1 MVLDL
6 QNKPYGFEF
15 LQDIEVVQLALI
27 QKYDLPFVTEGGRIY
42 ESYQEL
48 FQLELIQCG
57 LLEEEDELIFK
68 QVPSDFIFKAPGD
81 KLKES
86 STLEFEGG
94 SGSQAVRDAEQTK
107 GNIESAVSRF
117 AEADKQTAKETGG
130 PTLAARIMAATG
142 LGDIASKVTGTR
154 ATTPKEARYGL
165 KREAGEKIEGAVEG
179 AKKKV
184 GEAADVVGGKVGP
197 AREAV
202 GKRAEEVAAAVG
214 GAVEGVKGAAAGAR
228 EKAGEIAGAIPEGA
242 EAVGQAAGV
251 FAGKISNQARDMKAK
266 MTSAATG
273 LKVTGSALSR
283 GFKAGLDSQKAPT
296 SPIYK
301 RSPQEYWNKRGS
313 LATDKAN
320 ADVKFNDAASAYEKD
335 GDESAFEEALTE
347 YGASIT
353 EVDRKAKEMGS
364 SFEAVAS
371 HVEALGQGRT
381 RGVMPPSDGF
391 PDAATKSG
399 ESGSGEALFNQTSKN
414 LKGGLWSQ
422 KVVQRGEAWS
432 QGKGKEESRFKG
444 PGAEGAEA
452 VEAQDPAAEEAG
464 LREALKNP
472 DEAIQN
478 LPKGSNIESGDR
490 EYLTKPG
497 QQPPEGVQVHF
508 GDPNAQGQRSRFYSK
523 TEANIRRL
531 ARRQK
536 DQGRADELG
545 PEGAKSPE
553 ARRARAEQAKA
564 GVEAAPDPLAGG
576 VGSVSESDIDS
587 FIQGL
592 KDRGILKVPE
602 DEEKAREM
610 VEEASTAAQGGGEQL
625 KLPGFNGEAE
635 EEPAPSPGEGE
646 AKQPRLP
653 GFDEEADQQER
664 EDEIVAERD
673 KRRAEGQASS
683 EESTP
688 SEEPSAAPT
697 PEEPTPSEPIP
708 PPEKKWADMSPEEKT
723 KSATEAKERQEKAA
737 PDEAP
742 SGVPKNVQS
751 ALNRAE
757 RLANQGGKVAAQYSR
772 LINNVDKF
780 ATQAANGDVRM
791 DDTQVKGFLEVSEA
805 LTEKANASREANKVT
820 RRKMTD
826 LTRTQDDLENV
837 SGEVKTL
844 QDALNAGDDVDK
856 KELEKL
862 ETQQKALK
870 KKRTTQVA
878 EAQKAMK
885 IASENKRALSDGMR
899 DVRRNIQDIKDNPAA
914 DAPSRNV
921 GWRRLVNKQPPGSPI
936 PNPELPMKYTEARD
950 ANDNLLPGGE
960 GIDLD
965 AAFKLLDDEGW
976 GEEEA
981 QDYVTYE
988 WDRMQQS
995 KFRQRQMGE
1004 YQHPANAEREMGS
1017 KYVPRAI
1024 KAAQKMSNDPIITA
1038 AIAGGA
1044 LKLSKD
1050 TQHLW
1055 AMLDMADDLI
1065 DKQLIAGGNYSPL
1078 IYSIDSYL
1086 EAHSYN

>member
-1 MVLDL
+1 MVLDIKD
-6 QNKPYGFEF
+6 KPYDLGF
-15 LQDIEVVQLALI
+15 LQDIEGIQLALI
-27 QKYDLPFVTEGGRIY
+27 KKYELPFVTEGGRIY

-48 FQLELIQCG
+48 FQLELLQCG
-57 LLEEEDELIFK
+57 IVEEEDELLFK
-68 QVPSDFIFKAPGD
+68 VVPSGIRNKQKFDPDA
-81 KLKES
+81 
-86 STLEFEGG
+86 GG
-94 SGSQAVRDAEQTK
+94 SDSKE
-107 GNIESAVSRF
+107 GNTSF
-117 AEADKQTAKETGG
+117 AGNLLTSITGG
-130 PTLAARIMAATG
+130 
-142 LGDIASKVTGTR
+142 S
-154 ATTPKEARYGL
+154 EA
-165 KREAGEKIEGAVEG
+165 K
-179 AKKKV
+179 
-184 GEAADVVGGKVGP
+184 AD
-197 AREAV
+197 AREKV
-202 GKRAEEVAAAVG
+202 KGSVKEAVG
-214 GAVEGVKGAAAGAR
+214 GAADIFSGGLGSKTQD
-228 EKAGEIAGAIPEGA
+228 I
-242 EAVGQAAGV
+242 
-251 FAGKISNQARDMKAK
+251 KAK
-266 MTSAATG
+266 MTSAATD

-283 GFKAGLDSQKAPT
+283 GFKAGLDSQKPPT

-301 RSPQEYWNKRGS
+301 RSPKEYWDKRGS
-313 LATDKAN
+313 LASDKAN
-320 ADVKFNDAASAYEKD
+320 ADVKYNDAAKKYEDD
-335 GDESAFEEALTE
+335 GDDSAFEKAITE
-347 YGASIT
+347 YGSSIS
-353 EVDRKAKEMGS
+353 EVDRKAKEIGS
-364 SFEAVAS
+364 SFEAVAD

-399 ESGSGEALFNQTSKN
+399 ELGSGEDLFNQTSKN
-414 LKGGLWSQ
+414 LKGGLWST
-422 KVVQRGEAWS
+422 KVVERGEAWS

-452 VEAQDPAAEEAG
+452 AEAQDPAAEEAG
-464 LREALKNP
+464 LREALKDP
-472 DEAIQN
+472 DEAIKN
-478 LPKGSNIESGDR
+478 LPKGPNIESGDR

-553 ARRARAEQAKA
+553 ARRERAEQAKA

-576 VGSVSESDIDS
+576 VGPVSESDIDS

-592 KDRGILKVPE
+592 KDQGILKVPE

-610 VEEASTAAQGGGEQL
+610 VEEASTAAQGGGEQ
-625 KLPGFNGEAE
+625 PISEVNGEVE
-635 EEPAPSPGEGE
+635 EESAPTPSPG
-646 AKQPRLP
+646 
-653 GFDEEADQQER
+653 EADQQER

-708 PPEKKWADMSPEEKT
+708 PPEKKWADMSPEEKI
-723 KSATEAKERQEKAA
+723 KSATEAKERQEKAT

-742 SGVPKNVQS
+742 SGIPKNVQN

-791 DDTQVKGFLEVSEA
+791 DDKQVKGFLEVSEA
-805 LTEKANASREANKVT
+805 LTGKANSSREANKVT
-820 RRKMTD
+820 RHKMTD

-837 SGEVKTL
+837 SGEIKTL

-856 KELEKL
+856 KELKKL

-885 IASENKRALSDGMR
+885 TASENKRALSDGMR
-899 DVRRNIQDIKDNPAA
+899 DVRRNIQDIKDNPAP
-914 DAPSRNV
+914 DAPSRNQ
-921 GWRRLVNKQPPGSPI
+921 GWRRLVNKQPEGHPI
-936 PNPELPMKYTEARD
+936 PNPTIPKTSQGKILPY
-950 ANDNLLPGGE
+950 
-960 GIDLD
+960 
-965 AAFKLLDDEGW
+965 AAIKTIVEEEGW
-976 GEEEA
+976 DPKEA
-981 QDYVTYE
+981 KEYVNHE
-988 WDRMQQS
+988 MDRAKNLAS
-995 KFRQRQMGE
+995 NEPDIGE
-1004 YQHPANAEREMGS
+1004 YQHPANAESEMGS

-1024 KAAQKMSNDPIITA
+1024 KAAQKMSKDPIITA

-1044 LKLSKD
+1044 MKLSKD

-1055 AMLDMADDLI
+1055 EMLDMADDLI

-1078 IYSIDSYL
+1078 LYSIDSYL

>member
-1 MVLDL
+1 
-6 QNKPYGFEF
+6 
-15 LQDIEVVQLALI
+15 
-27 QKYDLPFVTEGGRIY
+27 
-42 ESYQEL
+42 
-48 FQLELIQCG
+48 
-57 LLEEEDELIFK
+57 
-68 QVPSDFIFKAPGD
+68 
-81 KLKES
+81 
-86 STLEFEGG
+86 
-94 SGSQAVRDAEQTK
+94 
-107 GNIESAVSRF
+107 
-117 AEADKQTAKETGG
+117 
-130 PTLAARIMAATG
+130 
-142 LGDIASKVTGTR
+142 
-154 ATTPKEARYGL
+154 
-165 KREAGEKIEGAVEG
+165 
-179 AKKKV
+179 
-184 GEAADVVGGKVGP
+184 
-197 AREAV
+197 
-202 GKRAEEVAAAVG
+202 
-214 GAVEGVKGAAAGAR
+214 
-228 EKAGEIAGAIPEGA
+228 
-242 EAVGQAAGV
+242 
-251 FAGKISNQARDMKAK
+251 
-266 MTSAATG
+266 
-273 LKVTGSALSR
+273 
-283 GFKAGLDSQKAPT
+283 
-296 SPIYK
+296 
-301 RSPQEYWNKRGS
+301 
-313 LATDKAN
+313 
-320 ADVKFNDAASAYEKD
+320 
-335 GDESAFEEALTE
+335 
-347 YGASIT
+347 
-353 EVDRKAKEMGS
+353 
-364 SFEAVAS
+364 
-371 HVEALGQGRT
+371 
-381 RGVMPPSDGF
+381 MPPSEGF

-399 ESGSGEALFNQTSKN
+399 ELGSGEALFNQTSKN

-497 QQPPEGVQVHF
+497 QHPPEGVQVHF

-576 VGSVSESDIDS
+576 VGPVSESDIDS

-592 KDRGILKVPE
+592 KDQGILKVPE

-723 KSATEAKERQEKAA
+723 KSATDAKERQEKAA

-757 RLANQGGKVAAQYSR
+757 RLANQGGKVAKQYSR

-844 QDALNAGDDVDK
+844 QDALNAGGDVDK
-856 KELEKL
+856 TELKKL

-899 DVRRNIQDIKDNPAA
+899 DVRRNIQDIKDNPAP

-921 GWRRLVNKQPPGSPI
+921 GWRRLVNKQPKGSPI
-936 PNPELPMKYTEARD
+936 PNPELPKGEDGR
-950 ANDNLLPGGE
+950 LGGE
-960 GIDLD
+960 LYEQSLE
-965 AAFKLLDDEGW
+965 LLVDEGW
-976 GEEEA
+976 NVKEA
-981 QDYVTYE
+981 WEYILYE
-988 WDRMQQS
+988 SNRMDQT
-995 KFRQRQMGE
+995 KFEQRRMGE
-1004 YQHPANAEREMGS
+1004 YDHPANSESDMGS
-1017 KYVPRAI
+1017 RYVPRAI
-1024 KAAQKMSNDPIITA
+1024 KAAQKMSTDPIITA